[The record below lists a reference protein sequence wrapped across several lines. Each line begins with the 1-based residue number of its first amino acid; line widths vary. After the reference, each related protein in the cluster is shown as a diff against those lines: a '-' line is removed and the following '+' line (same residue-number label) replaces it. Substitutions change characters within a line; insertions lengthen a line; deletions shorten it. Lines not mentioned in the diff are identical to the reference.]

1 MFFFLGG
8 GGSLPTWKV
17 ISALKGLRFK
27 GEHNL
32 NILALSERLGRFHCV
47 NRVVFFT
54 ILCVCFTWLEM
65 SEGLFKKQKNKKK
78 IFHLY
83 STASL

>member
-1 MFFFLGG
+1 M
-8 GGSLPTWKV
+8 

-65 SEGLFKKQKNKKK
+65 SEGLFKKTKKQKKD
-78 IFHLY
+78 LSLVQY
-83 STASL
+83 SKFVNASMSIKAL

>member
-1 MFFFLGG
+1 MGFDLQLLRGGIWKYFLQY
-8 GGSLPTWKV
+8 
-17 ISALKGLRFK
+17 
-27 GEHNL
+27 
-32 NILALSERLGRFHCV
+32 
-47 NRVVFFT
+47 
-54 ILCVCFTWLEM
+54 CVCFTWLEM